1 MAKKNRNLFF
11 EASKAGYVE
20 PVLSAEEVL
29 KEYESKEKFLLY
41 NDYFELSDLPVSD
54 FIELLFERPGLK
66 GPVIPFEEKESF
78 EYQHWRDQKRRLKDK
93 KREAERS
100 GDSPTPPLF
109 DYEPSLKIDYSPY
122 RMWRYN
128 PIIFYKENVNGEL
141 KNKHRLLLKDDEE
154 TMMFLEN
161 RKFAIMSPVTYVGRS
176 SSYNNARYLYAFAID
191 VDGIDTEDLH
201 GLIWGMTEKKKNY
214 PQANI
219 IVNSGHGIHLYYLLA
234 RPIEMFATR
243 IPLLNKLKR
252 GLTQNAWLVSKLKPQ
267 YQPVTQ
273 QFRVP
278 GTLTK
283 FGRPIKAFYNSQAPY
298 HTLES
303 LNRFTGTYEL
313 SKEELEKISGT
324 HPHNP
329 AKVTLKE
336 AEKLWPEWYASRV
349 IGKKRVGK
357 KWHINRGLYDW
368 WLNKLRDGK
377 EVTIHHRYWCILTL
391 VIYAV
396 KCDIP
401 REEVLAD
408 ALSLVPL
415 FDSKTRTPDNPFT
428 EDDVNDAMR
437 AYDQEYNKWTIETI
451 ERTTEI
457 RIAKNKRNGRDQ
469 KFHLGMARVIRD
481 YKCKMNG
488 IRWDEGSGRKTE
500 QQKVYEWQIE
510 HLECTNKARCA
521 RETGLSR
528 PTVHKWWTV
537 FEKVE

>member
-1 MAKKNRNLFF
+1 MAKKKTNLFF

-20 PVLSAEEVL
+20 PVLSADEVL
-29 KEYESKEKFLLY
+29 KEYESKENFLLY

-54 FIELLFERPGLK
+54 FIELVFERQGLT

-78 EYQHWRDQKRRLKDK
+78 EYHHWLDQKRRIKDK

-100 GDSPTPPLF
+100 GDSPTPPTF
-109 DYEPSLKIDYSPY
+109 DYDPSLKIDYSPY

-128 PIIFYKENVNGEL
+128 PIIFYKE
-141 KNKHRLLLKDDEE
+141 KDKARHRLLLKDDEE

-161 RKFAIMSPVTYVGRS
+161 RKFAIMSPVTYVGRT
-176 SSYNNARYLYAFAID
+176 SSYENARFLYAFAID

-201 GLIWGMTEKKKNY
+201 GLIWGMTDKKGNY

-219 IVNSGHGIHLYYLLA
+219 IVNSGHGIHLYYLLE
-234 RPIEMFATR
+234 RPVEMFATR

-267 YQPVTQ
+267 YQPVVQ

-303 LNRFTGTYEL
+303 LNRFAGTYEL
-313 SKEELEKISGT
+313 SKEELAEISGS

-401 REEVLAD
+401 RDEVEAD

-428 EDDVNDAMR
+428 EGDVHDAMR
-437 AYDQEYNKWTIETI
+437 AYDNEYNKWTIDTI

-457 RIAKNKRNGRDQ
+457 RINKNKRNGREQ
-469 KFHLGMARVIRD
+469 NVHLRRIRLLQQAD
-481 YKCKMNG
+481 YPNG
-488 IRWDEGSGRKTE
+488 EWRNIKGRKEE
-500 QQKVYEWQIE
+500 QQKVYEWQLE

-528 PTVHKWWTV
+528 TTVHKWWTV

>member
-1 MAKKNRNLFF
+1 MAKKKTNLFF

-20 PVLSAEEVL
+20 PVLSADEVL

-41 NDYFELSDLPVSD
+41 NDYFDLSDLPVSD
-54 FIELLFERPGLK
+54 FIELVFERQGLT
-66 GPVIPFEEKESF
+66 GPVIPFEEQESF
-78 EYQHWRDQKRRLKDK
+78 EYQYWLDQKRKMK
-93 KREAERS
+93 HQMKAERS
-100 GDSPTPPLF
+100 DASLPSSSSLTTA
-109 DYEPSLKIDYSPY
+109 YSLKIDYSAY

-128 PIIFYKENVNGEL
+128 PIIFYKE
-141 KNKHRLLLKDDEE
+141 KDKARHRLLLKDDEE

-161 RKFAIMSPVTYVGRS
+161 RKFAIMSPVTYVGRT
-176 SSYNNARYLYAFAID
+176 SSYENARFLYAIAID
-191 VDGIDTEDLH
+191 VDGIDTNDLEN
-201 GLIWGMTEKKKNY
+201 LVWGMTEKKSLY

-219 IVNSGHGIHLYYLLA
+219 IVNSGHGVHLYYLLE
-234 RPIEMFATR
+234 RPVEMFATR

-267 YQPVTQ
+267 YQPVVQ

-303 LNRFTGTYEL
+303 LNRFAGSYGL
-313 SKEELEKISGT
+313 SKEELAEISGI

-368 WLNKLRDGK
+368 WLNKLKDGEK
-377 EVTIHHRYWCILTL
+377 VTVHHRYWCILTL

-428 EDDVNDAMR
+428 EGDVHDAMR
-437 AYDQEYNKWTIETI
+437 AYDQEYNKWTIDAI

-457 RIAKNKRNGRDQ
+457 RIERNKRPHRGRENHLKIMNYVRDNITHPEGAWRKGNGR
-469 KFHLGMARVIRD
+469 KSE
-481 YKCKMNG
+481 K
-488 IRWDEGSGRKTE
+488 E
-500 QQKVYEWQIE
+500 KVYEWQLE
-510 HLECTNKARCA
+510 HLECSNKARCA